1 MLTNSSFWYTKY
13 YTNIC
18 YILGVKFL
26 KFKGLSWF
34 NGLTGSFLNGLNL
47 KILKSHIKSGW
58 RVGIIIES
66 VKINHD
72 IIEDIG
78 FELLIYSSMM
88 LI

>member
-1 MLTNSSFWYTKY
+1 MR
-13 YTNIC
+13 NI
-18 YILGVKFL
+18 V
-26 KFKGLSWF
+26 
-34 NGLTGSFLNGLNL
+34 
-47 KILKSHIKSGW
+47 W